1 MQIINCTYRGPAIL
15 YLVSELYPYYTE
27 DYISTQLQVL
37 PGRMYEAIRELPV
50 EAMQAS
56 LGVLSGQL
64 REVFATYSAEVE
76 SFTASLLV
84 QPSVLQQVLQTH
96 TQPTEPSETVQATL
110 DVLSGS
116 SLLEVLITHT
126 QPEEAVFTHLTVLD
140 GTLV

>member
-1 MQIINCTYRGPAIL
+1 MQIINCTYRGPSIL
-15 YLVSELYPYYTE
+15 YLVSELYPYYAE

-37 PGRMYEAIRELPV
+37 PGRMYEVIRELPV

-56 LGVLSGQL
+56 LEVLNGQL
-64 REVFATYSAEVE
+64 REVLVTYSAEVE
-76 SFTASLLV
+76 SLTTSLLV

-96 TQPTEPSETVQATL
+96 TQPIETVQATL

-116 SLLEVLITHT
+116 SLLEVLVTHT

>member
-1 MQIINCTYRGPAIL
+1 MQIINCTYRGTRIH
-15 YLVSELYPYYTE
+15 YLVSKPYPYYTE
-27 DYISTQLQVL
+27 DYINTQLQVL

-50 EAMQAS
+50 ESMQAS
-56 LGVLSGQL
+56 LEVLSGQL
-64 REVFATYSAEVE
+64 REVLATYNAEVE

-84 QPSVLQQVLQTH
+84 QPGVLQQVLQTQ
-96 TQPTEPSETVQATL
+96 TQPTETVQATL

-126 QPEEAVFTHLTVLD
+126 QPEEVVFTHLTVLD

>member
-1 MQIINCTYRGPAIL
+1 MQIINCTYRGPIIL
-15 YLVSELYPYYTE
+15 YLVSKPYPHYIE

-37 PGRMYEAIRELPV
+37 PSRMCEAIRELPV

-56 LGVLSGQL
+56 LEVLSSQL
-64 REVFATYSAEVE
+64 REVLATYSAEVE
-76 SFTASLLV
+76 SVTASLLV

-96 TQPTEPSETVQATL
+96 TQPTETVQATL

-116 SLLEVLITHT
+116 SLLEVLITHI

>member
-37 PGRMYEAIRELPV
+37 PGRMYEVIRELPV

-56 LGVLSGQL
+56 LEVLSGQL
-64 REVFATYSAEVE
+64 REVWTTYSAEVE

-96 TQPTEPSETVQATL
+96 TQPTETIQATL

>member
-1 MQIINCTYRGPAIL
+1 
-15 YLVSELYPYYTE
+15 
-27 DYISTQLQVL
+27 
-37 PGRMYEAIRELPV
+37 
-50 EAMQAS
+50 MQAS
-56 LGVLSGQL
+56 LEVLSGQL

-84 QPSVLQQVLQTH
+84 QPSVLQQVLQTQ
-96 TQPTEPSETVQATL
+96 TQPTETVQATL

>member
-15 YLVSELYPYYTE
+15 YLVSKPYPCYTE
-27 DYISTQLQVL
+27 DYINAQLQVL
-37 PGRMYEAIRELPV
+37 PGRLYEASRELPV

-56 LGVLSGQL
+56 LEVLSGQL
-64 REVFATYSAEVE
+64 REVWATYSAEVE

-84 QPSVLQQVLQTH
+84 QPSVLQQALQTQ
-96 TQPTEPSETVQATL
+96 TQPTETVQATL